1 MKKKIY
7 ETPQAE
13 ALEVNAEGVFCLS
26 GNPESQTEEYGY
38 VEGFSWE

>member
-26 GNPESQTEEYGY
+26 DPSELEKYELEEF
-38 VEGFSWE
+38 VW